1 MLALTNVTF
10 SYESKTVLE
19 GISFTIS
26 KGDHVSL
33 IGQSGCGKSTLLK
46 LVYGIYDIDK
56 GHISWKKNPILG
68 PLYNLLPG
76 GEYVKYLSQDFDL
89 MPHTTV
95 FENVSQYLSVF
106 YPEALKKRTY
116 ELLDTIEMAS
126 FADTKV
132 KLLSGGQQQRVA
144 LARVLAQQPELLLL
158 DEPFSHIDNFKKNG
172 LRRNLFNYLKKEG
185 ITVLTATHDP
195 NDILPYADQVVVLKD
210 GKILDQNSPKNLYEH
225 PTSLYIASLFSEANQ
240 IPVNIVKTYANT
252 KRKIIV
258 YAHEFKVSE
267 KSGLE
272 VLVNASYYQGGQYL
286 IEGVFEREKIFFY
299 NKLPLEKGKTV
310 YLNIAIET
318 INQRL
323 AQH

>member
-56 GHISWKKNPILG
+56 GHISWKKTPILG

-267 KSGLE
+267 KSGLQ